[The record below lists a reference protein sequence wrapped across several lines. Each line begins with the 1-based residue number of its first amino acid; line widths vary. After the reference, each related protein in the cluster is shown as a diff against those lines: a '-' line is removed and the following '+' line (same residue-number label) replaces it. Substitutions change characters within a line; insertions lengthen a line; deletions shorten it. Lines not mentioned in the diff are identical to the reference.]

1 MFLLLAEN
9 GLTTPQIIICFV
21 VVVAIAFII
30 VLIKDKI
37 NKKKA
42 STGEDRERV
51 WGILKK
57 GLPEA
62 EDTTMAYACWEWTT
76 YQGRTRTTSYWYY
89 GVAFNEDN
97 LYIAPL
103 SCKSGNVE
111 SSAFYVI
118 KKEDLGMMN
127 SKQGANWVELYDK
140 NGKEIISLSVLAEN
154 LKDDKYHPFN
164 LLQKEESEKFV
175 AWKDK
180 WMEAVNA
187 ANGVEVTGKM
197 KKPVKKR

>member
-1 MFLLLAEN
+1 MFLLLTET
-9 GLTTPQIIICFV
+9 GLTTWQIVICFV
-21 VVVAIAFII
+21 VVVAIAFIF

-42 STGEDRERV
+42 STGEDRARV
-51 WGILKK
+51 WGILQKA
-57 GLPEA
+57 LPEEA
-62 EDTTMAYACWEWTT
+62 DLTKAYACWEWST
-76 YQGRTRTTSYWYY
+76 YQGRTRTTTYWYY
-89 GVAFNEDN
+89 GVAFNEDH

-111 SSAFYVI
+111 SSASYVI
-118 KKEDLGMMN
+118 RKEDLGMMN

-140 NGKEIISLSVLAEN
+140 NGKEIVSLSVFAEN

-164 LLQKEESEKFV
+164 LLQKEEADKFV
-175 AWKDK
+175 EWKDK
-180 WMEAVNA
+180 WMESVNA

-197 KKPVKKR
+197 KKPLKKR

>member
-9 GLTTPQIIICFV
+9 GLTTWQIVVCFV
-21 VVVAIAFII
+21 VVVAIVFIF

-57 GLPEA
+57 VLPEA

-76 YQGRTRTTSYWYY
+76 YSGRTRTTTYWYY

-111 SSAFYVI
+111 SSTSYVI
-118 KKEDLGMMN
+118 KKDDLGMIN
-127 SKQGANWVELYDK
+127 SKQGANWIELYDK
-140 NGKEIISLSVLAEN
+140 NGKEIVSLSVFAEN

-164 LLQKEESEKFV
+164 LLQKEEADKFV

-197 KKPVKKR
+197 KKPLKKR